1 MHYPCNTGAAAPKPE
16 VTSKA
21 GQGLLVSGDNVRIQL
36 DVDVFKAMQDG
47 HGGWND
53 SMADVSALLR
63 IMGLIVYL
71 LLCLT
76 PACVLRFSRKACTWK
91 ELLKSA

>member
-63 IMGLIVYL
+63 IMGGL
-71 LLCLT
+71 
-76 PACVLRFSRKACTWK
+76 
-91 ELLKSA
+91 